1 MRVLGIDPGSRRT
14 GWGVV
19 QLEGTRIRHIG
30 AGTIAVPEKMPLPKR
45 LRIIHE
51 ELQRLIAVHRPEV
64 VAVEEIFFAKYAN
77 AALKLGHARGV
88 ALLVA
93 AESDLEVHEY
103 PPAIVKRTVVGRG
116 AADKIQLGRLVTTLL
131 ALEAAPEEDAADALA
146 VAITHIQASRSLLLT
161 RSR

>member
-19 QLEGTRIRHIG
+19 QLEGTRLRHI
-30 AGTIAVPEKMPLPKR
+30 ASGTIAVPEKLPLPKR
-45 LRIIHE
+45 LRLIHQG
-51 ELQRLIAVHRPEV
+51 LQQVIAEHQPEA

-88 ALLVA
+88 ALLVV
-93 AESDLEVHEY
+93 AESELEVHEY

-116 AADKIQLGRLVTTLL
+116 SADKTQVGRLVSAVLGLKTP
-131 ALEAAPEEDAADALA
+131 PEEDAADALA
-146 VAITHIQASRSLLLT
+146 VAITHIQASRSKGLT
-161 RSR
+161 R

>member
-19 QLEGTRIRHIG
+19 QLEGTKLVPID
-30 AGTIAVPEKMPLPKR
+30 AGTIRVPEKLPLAER
-45 LRIIHE
+45 LNLIHRGLAQIVDE
-51 ELQRLIAVHRPEV
+51 NRPEAI
-64 VAVEEIFFAKYAN
+64 AVEEIFFAKYPN

-93 AESDLEVHEY
+93 AQSRIEVHEY

-116 AADKIQLGRLVTTLL
+116 AADKTQVARLVAALL
-131 ALEAAPEEDAADALA
+131 GLKTPPEEDAADALA
-146 VAITHIQASRSLLLT
+146 VAITHVQASRSKGV
-161 RSR
+161 RR